1 LGIPLTAYIDVAAER
16 RNAETARDVRTPDS
30 SLALM
35 PRSADPQTAAPP
47 GTRTS
52 DTPERGSAR
61 RKPSRDAGRRA
72 PARAPAEAAS
82 AHKKANRARARTNR
96 SGARQS
102 GRNQRGGRGWLAGLD
117 RWWRARR
124 TPRTWLRRWLRVPG
138 DLRFVVMA
146 LVAAV
151 LAVAANGI
159 FQVVRK
165 PTELF
170 FPVSGVLHKT
180 PRATWD
186 AYAPIFRRHA
196 TPVMTPALLAAL
208 AQVEATGNPIARTY
222 WRFAFVADPFEIY
235 RPASSAV
242 GMYQITD
249 GTFELARRWCIHDGR
264 AVADGPWRDGRSCW
278 FNALYSRVIP
288 SHAVEMTSALLDHQ
302 VADLVQR
309 YRAGGAS
316 LAARQRLATVIH
328 LCGAG
333 AGAGYVRRGFA
344 FAPGQ
349 RCGSHDP
356 RRYIA
361 KVEAMRRVFAGF
373 DRAPTAD
380 RES

>member
-1 LGIPLTAYIDVAAER
+1 MARLVHWWAAKH
-16 RNAETARDVRTPDS
+16 
-30 SLALM
+30 AL
-35 PRSADPQTAAPP
+35 
-47 GTRTS
+47 
-52 DTPERGSAR
+52 
-61 RKPSRDAGRRA
+61 
-72 PARAPAEAAS
+72 
-82 AHKKANRARARTNR
+82 
-96 SGARQS
+96 
-102 GRNQRGGRGWLAGLD
+102 
-117 RWWRARR
+117 
-124 TPRTWLRRWLRVPG
+124 RTWLRRWRRVPG
-138 DLRFVVMA
+138 ELRFVLLAAAV
-146 LVAAV
+146 AV

-159 FQVVRK
+159 YQVVRK

-186 AYAPIFRRHA
+186 AYAPLFRRHA

-222 WRFAFVADPFEIY
+222 WRFAFVPDPFEIY

-264 AVADGPWRDGRSCW
+264 VAADGPWKDPRSCW

-288 SHAVEMTSALLDHQ
+288 SHAVEMTAALLDHQ
-302 VADLVQR
+302 VAELIRR
-309 YRAGGAS
+309 YGASSAS

-344 FAPGQ
+344 FAAGQ

-361 KVEAMRRVFAGF
+361 KVEAMQRVFAGF
-373 DRAPTAD
+373 DR
-380 RES
+380 S